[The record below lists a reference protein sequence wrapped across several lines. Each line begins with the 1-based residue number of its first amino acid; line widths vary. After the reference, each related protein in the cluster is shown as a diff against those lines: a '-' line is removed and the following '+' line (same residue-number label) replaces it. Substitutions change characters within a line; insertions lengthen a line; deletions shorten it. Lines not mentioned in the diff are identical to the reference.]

1 MRAARAALAAAL
13 LLANASGAP
22 AEKPVEAACAGFT
35 PPRRT
40 STPNVT
46 LPASYTAA
54 RLGGEVVD
62 EVVISKEGELTSV
75 RLVRARVDLLAP
87 FGEVAVK
94 KSTFSGG
101 TIEGNPVA
109 VRGLVAN
116 VLGTVTAARVE
127 PEYDLLWA
135 YVPEGSSKEARW
147 QLAESIERLA
157 LTGHV
162 GTPLPQGA
170 EIVAHAPSGA
180 EKKLFS
186 LPASSSPVD
195 FRETVSTGRF
205 LAKSGDY
212 RLELKSGGK
221 TLAYT
226 TLTIAPDFTS
236 AIVNACNRIN

>member
-1 MRAARAALAAAL
+1 MRIAGAVLAAAL
-13 LLANASGAP
+13 LLSVAP
-22 AEKPVEAACAGFT
+22 AAKPVEPACAGFT
-35 PPRRT
+35 PPRRA
-40 STPNVT
+40 STPIVT

-62 EVVISKEGELTSV
+62 EVVISKDGNLASV

-94 KSTFSGG
+94 NSTFTGG
-101 TIEGNPVA
+101 AIEGNPVA
-109 VRGLVAN
+109 VRGLVST
-116 VLGTVTAARVE
+116 VLGTVTAARAE

-147 QLAESIERLA
+147 QLAESVDKLT

-170 EIVAHAPSGA
+170 EIFARSPSGA
-180 EKKLFS
+180 EKKLLS
-186 LPASSSPVD
+186 LPSSSAPVEL
-195 FRETVSTGRF
+195 RETVSTGRF
-205 LAKSGDY
+205 FAKSGDY

-226 TLTIAPDFTS
+226 TLTIAPDFKS
-236 AIVNACNRIN
+236 AIVNACNRIS

>member
-1 MRAARAALAAAL
+1 MRTARAALAAAL
-13 LLANASGAP
+13 LLASAP
-22 AEKPVEAACAGFT
+22 VAPLANPVEPACAGFT

-40 STPNVT
+40 STPDVT

-62 EVVISKEGELTSV
+62 EVVISKNGELTSV

-94 KSTFSGG
+94 NSNFTGG
-101 TIEGNPVA
+101 AIEGNPVA

-116 VLGTVTAARVE
+116 ILGTVTAARVE

-135 YVPEGSSKEARW
+135 YVAEGSSKEARW
-147 QLAESIERLA
+147 QLAESVEKLA

-162 GTPLPQGA
+162 GTPVPQGA

-180 EKKLFS
+180 EKKLLS
-186 LPASSSPVD
+186 LPASSAPVEL
-195 FRETVSTGRF
+195 RETVSTGRF
-205 LAKSGDY
+205 FAKSGDY
-212 RLELKSGGK
+212 RLELRSGGK
-221 TLAYT
+221 ALAYT

-236 AIVNACNRIN
+236 AVVNACNRIR